1 MFVTVEM
8 ISEFGEPDEFVYEAD
23 INEQNEDTGDF
34 VWDDLAEG
42 EMIVE
47 MIDRAMEQVRC
58 MFPDHKIM
66 STKFHWV

>member
-1 MFVTVEM
+1 MFVTVQM
-8 ISEFGEPDEFVYEAD
+8 ISELGEPDEFVYEAD

-34 VWDDLAEG
+34 VWDDFAEA

-66 STKFHWV
+66 STHFSW